1 MADFLADR
9 LSREMFTTRLSI
21 AVNNDRGA
29 AFPIRGPREF
39 SRLERV
45 IRNG

>member
-9 LSREMFTTRLSI
+9 VFREMFTTLFPI
-21 AVNNDRGA
+21 AVNNDTGA
-29 AFPIRGPREF
+29 AFPTRGPREF